1 MKGTIVSAWVQT
13 SRKLYGDDVT
23 NDALN
28 NFGLH
33 KDKIF
38 SPMEDIDDKVA
49 LGIVDY
55 IANEIG
61 KTSDEVWKNIGNN
74 NILTF
79 SKEYPAF
86 FRYKNLY
93 SFLAAMYDIHVVV
106 AKRIFGA
113 KPPILGIKPI
123 NRNTAYMTY
132 SSQRGMFSY
141 FFGMLQG
148 ASDYFEEDIETKVIE
163 EKADFVKVE
172 IRFKEDIY
180 LEKKYGFNKL
190 LSFGFMKKMELKI
203 GFACLILVGLPTM
216 LAYRFSNPE
225 LAIPVGLIISA
236 LIPFIISK
244 LLFKPLKSINSSLDD
259 LITKDMSIVQDIDT
273 NDFFQDISKKINQV
287 KMGVKTDFVGYK
299 GTTDEL
305 NSFADQFTLIS
316 NNMSYTSNDIT
327 GVVEQVAHGAISQ
340 AEETENVA
348 SQLNKSVESLNH
360 VVEKENGGKE
370 KLEETARMINDGFSK
385 LKSTSDS
392 LNEVLMEFSLVRE
405 KGQAL
410 QNHAKDV
417 NDIVGTVES
426 IAEQTNLLALNAS
439 IEAARVGEYGKGF
452 AVVASEIRKLAESS
466 QDAVQTI
473 NENLEVFID
482 EIDGFVEDIGNQ
494 YNVLEKE
501 NIRLNEVSNES
512 QKSAKSITNVTELI
526 IELTNELQEETNYIT
541 TLSTSIESLAA
552 IAEENS
558 ASSEEVS
565 AFVQDYTQEISN
577 MINNI
582 QEFKKVSVEF
592 GKDLERYTV

>member
-106 AKRIFGA
+106 TKRIFGA

-203 GFACLILVGLPTM
+203 GFACL
-216 LAYRFSNPE
+216 
-225 LAIPVGLIISA
+225 
-236 LIPFIISK
+236 
-244 LLFKPLKSINSSLDD
+244 
-259 LITKDMSIVQDIDT
+259 
-273 NDFFQDISKKINQV
+273 
-287 KMGVKTDFVGYK
+287 
-299 GTTDEL
+299 
-305 NSFADQFTLIS
+305 
-316 NNMSYTSNDIT
+316 
-327 GVVEQVAHGAISQ
+327 
-340 AEETENVA
+340 
-348 SQLNKSVESLNH
+348 
-360 VVEKENGGKE
+360 
-370 KLEETARMINDGFSK
+370 
-385 LKSTSDS
+385 
-392 LNEVLMEFSLVRE
+392 
-405 KGQAL
+405 
-410 QNHAKDV
+410 
-417 NDIVGTVES
+417 
-426 IAEQTNLLALNAS
+426 
-439 IEAARVGEYGKGF
+439 
-452 AVVASEIRKLAESS
+452 
-466 QDAVQTI
+466 
-473 NENLEVFID
+473 
-482 EIDGFVEDIGNQ
+482 
-494 YNVLEKE
+494 
-501 NIRLNEVSNES
+501 
-512 QKSAKSITNVTELI
+512 
-526 IELTNELQEETNYIT
+526 
-541 TLSTSIESLAA
+541 
-552 IAEENS
+552 
-558 ASSEEVS
+558 
-565 AFVQDYTQEISN
+565 
-577 MINNI
+577 
-582 QEFKKVSVEF
+582 
-592 GKDLERYTV
+592 